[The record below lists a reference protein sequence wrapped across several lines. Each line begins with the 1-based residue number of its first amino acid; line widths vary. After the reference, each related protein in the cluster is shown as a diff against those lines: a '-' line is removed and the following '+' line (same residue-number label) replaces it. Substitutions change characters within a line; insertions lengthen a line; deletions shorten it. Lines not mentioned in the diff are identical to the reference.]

1 MTMSTPDRR
10 PPVAA
15 ARGTWVIPDDGIIDP
30 IAVEIAADGRRPVRL
45 TRLERGEA
53 AIRILASGGTIYVVA
68 KRLNISYPAA
78 KVLAASI
85 SETDGGV
92 LS

>member
-10 PPVAA
+10 PPVAT

-45 TRLERGEA
+45 TRLERREA

-78 KVLAASI
+78 KVLGASI